1 MAARRMHALLKNLS
15 PRSSLTAGTVW
26 LVVALAASFAAAA
39 SLLAGRVAREIVV
52 QQHVRRLALET
63 DQLGSDLGQAVAA
76 RLGALRALG
85 ALPPGGEMFQRLS
98 ADFPDLGWV
107 GVVDADGRVVAGDGT
122 LEGSVADQAWFR
134 EGLNGAWVGLND
146 AWGARAPGVASPGAA
161 SPGGSASHEVAA
173 PILGDIALPLKDQA
187 GRSIGVVAARLTW
200 RWADQDIERLSAALD
215 SRGSAEMLILDH
227 AGTVLV
233 GPAALRNRPWN
244 GISEGEQGPFDVAAA
259 ASPDAPRFER
269 QPSGR
274 VALVARAPVSM
285 LGMPNA
291 EGWRVQLSEPKEQVY
306 ERADALAVR
315 ILWISICLAGITAFV
330 GALGAGRLTE
340 RLRRLT
346 ASATAAGGD
355 PNASITVPPG
365 NDEVARLGAAFA
377 QVLDDLRQERRE
389 LLALSGDLERRVV
402 QRTREVERLAE
413 ESRYAAVVRERLK
426 IARDLHDTLAHS
438 MMAMLSEVRLLRK
451 LQTHDPA
458 SLAEELR
465 NAEQVAHAGLIE
477 ARTAIAQMRVNAVRD
492 TGLGSALA
500 SAFNRFLDRTGLR
513 GEFLQDPLAAS
524 FGDER
529 AETLFR
535 MAEEA
540 LRNIERHAGAERVQM
555 RLKTLDES
563 MIELSIEDDG
573 VGFDPESFKPG
584 HFGLV
589 GLKEQAQMIGAEF
602 SIKSGT
608 GGTRLAVALRTTPD
622 LA

>member
-1 MAARRMHALLKNLS
+1 VQLKGHHFIVTFVTTVLKALS

-26 LVVALAASFAAAA
+26 LVIALAASFAAAA

-76 RLGALRALG
+76 RSGALRAVGTQRPG
-85 ALPPGGEMFQRLS
+85 AAMFQRLS
-98 ADFPDLGWV
+98 ADFPDLGWIAV
-107 GVVDADGRVVAGDGT
+107 ADADGHIVAGDGT
-122 LEGSVADQAWFR
+122 LKGAVADQPWFQQ
-134 EGLNGAWVGLND
+134 GSKDAWVGLID
-146 AWGARAPGVASPGAA
+146 APASGAPG
-161 SPGGSASHEVAA
+161 SATTSTP
-173 PILGDIALPLKDQA
+173 PILGDLALPLKDEA
-187 GRSIGVVAARLTW
+187 GHSIGVVAARLTW
-200 RWADQDIERLSAALD
+200 RWADQDIERLSEALD

-227 AGTVLV
+227 SGVVLV
-233 GPAALRNRPWN
+233 GPAALRNKPWS
-244 GISEGEQGPFDVAAA
+244 GIAEREQGPFDVEAA

-269 QPSGR
+269 EPNGTL
-274 VALVARAPVSM
+274 ALVARAPVSM
-285 LGMPNA
+285 LGSSDSH
-291 EGWRVQLSEPKEQVY
+291 GWRVQLSEPKEHVY
-306 ERADALAVR
+306 ERANALAVR
-315 ILWISICLAGITAFV
+315 ILWISICLAGITAFA

-346 ASATAAGGD
+346 ASAVAAGGD
-355 PNASITVPPG
+355 PNVRISVPPG
-365 NDEVARLGAAFA
+365 NDEVAQLGAAFA

-389 LLALSGDLERRVV
+389 LLALSGDLERRVA

-413 ESRYAAVVRERLK
+413 ESRYAAIVRERLK

-451 LQTHDPA
+451 LQAHDPA
-458 SLAEELR
+458 ALAEELS

-492 TGLGSALA
+492 TGLGPALA
-500 SAFNRFLDRTGLR
+500 NAFNRFLDRTGLQ
-513 GEFLQDPLAAS
+513 GEFLVDPRAGS

-540 LRNIERHAGAERVQM
+540 LRNIERHAGAQNA
-555 RLKTLDES
+555 RLRLASLDES
-563 MIELSIEDDG
+563 RLKLCIEDDG
-573 VGFDPESFKPG
+573 VGFDPHVPRPG
-584 HFGLV
+584 HFGLT
-589 GLKEQAQMIGAEF
+589 GLREQAQMIGAEF
-602 SIKSGT
+602 SIDSGK
-608 GGTRLAVALRTTPD
+608 GGTRVTIALRTTPD